1 MILTV
6 ITSEGSHE
14 IIFHSIGFLI
24 YGGKKGITQDLTFL
38 VLFSKICI
46 IAVFLY
52 SLLTLKNG
60 QSDTNIQNLFKI
72 LYLKICF
79 HICMYR
85 YTYIHIRYYYYTH
98 IYAHIL
104 KYIIITTY
112 IIINNNNNTLNMKQS
127 GTHVIQ
133 KS

>member
-79 HICMYR
+79 HIYICIDICI
-85 YTYIHIRYYYYTH
+85 YTYSIIITH
-98 IYAHIL
+98 IYMHISL
-104 KYIIITTY
+104 SI
-112 IIINNNNNTLNMKQS
+112 L
-127 GTHVIQ
+127 
-133 KS
+133 